1 MTELID
7 AAVVW
12 PTLLVALAIFGAA
25 PNLALRLL
33 LRAYPKDHPRRA
45 ELWAELQVV
54 PRWERPFWVCEQ
66 VDGALFEGLKSRRR
80 RKAVQGHDISL
91 DFALRILRT
100 GSSVVVL
107 SASGRPVAEL
117 NPGDSF
123 TYRSRTYRCV
133 GRRGRLDIVRVD
145 RDATRR
151 MVFPRDK

>member
-1 MTELID
+1 MTELLD

-33 LRAYPKDHPRRA
+33 LQAYPKDHPRRA

-80 RKAVQGHDISL
+80 RKAVQRHDISL
-91 DFALRILRT
+91 DL
-100 GSSVVVL
+100 
-107 SASGRPVAEL
+107 EL
-117 NPGDSF
+117 LI
-123 TYRSRTYRCV
+123 
-133 GRRGRLDIVRVD
+133 RRGAMSLIVISACETGRHGQLWRLDHL
-145 RDATRR
+145 
-151 MVFPRDK
+151 